1 MSKGKLII
9 YAIFLLALFYGFV
22 QIFIPTSG
30 TFLRLELGGFIFLVI
45 LALGGFIGYAQKWGE
60 RVFFFVFFL
69 YLVNLLL
76 IWLTRGSLYGVLLIL
91 ALVGFLMSLP
101 RRHEVPTPNKKEEQ
115 PHSVVFDKA
124 PAEEMKKEK
133 KVSKSAAT
141 FSPGKYVASAR
152 SNLYHEPKCEW
163 AKKIKKDRRLWFT
176 EKEEAWQ
183 KGFKAHNCS

>member
-1 MSKGKLII
+1 MGRKS
-9 YAIFLLALFYGFV
+9 FLLCL
-22 QIFIPTSG
+22 
-30 TFLRLELGGFIFLVI
+30 
-45 LALGGFIGYAQKWGE
+45 
-60 RVFFFVFFL
+60 FFVL
-69 YLVNLLL
+69 GKSTSYLAHPRVSLRSAVNS
-76 IWLTRGSLYGVLLIL
+76 R
-91 ALVGFLMSLP
+91 VGRIFDEPS
-101 RRHEVPTPNKKEEQ
+101 TKAQ